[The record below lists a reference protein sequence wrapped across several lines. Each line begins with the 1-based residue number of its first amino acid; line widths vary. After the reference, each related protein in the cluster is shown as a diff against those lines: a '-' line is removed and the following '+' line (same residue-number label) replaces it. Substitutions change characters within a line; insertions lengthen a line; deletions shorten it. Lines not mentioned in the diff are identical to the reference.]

1 MTEAL
6 GEPGLRPSEDDET
19 APFALERTADPER
32 APGPPL
38 AAPEVAPDIAPDMAP
53 EVAPAVAHEVTPEIA
68 HGVVTPGARETPIP
82 LVDPASLPLDR
93 MGRRAARFVT
103 QALLLDALVLVGLA
117 VACGVRLR
125 HEGAGAPDL
134 LLGGL
139 ALVLALPCLLAA
151 RSLYGL
157 GRGTATDDA
166 HRFAQGIAHLRG
178 IFVLKATLLFA
189 TLGLGCFTFSLLVSL
204 FSLM

>member
-1 MTEAL
+1 VTEAL
-6 GEPGLRPSEDDET
+6 GQPGLRPSSDDET
-19 APFALERTADPER
+19 APFALERVADP
-32 APGPPL
+32 APTGATPEDG
-38 AAPEVAPDIAPDMAP
+38 PEVPP
-53 EVAPAVAHEVTPEIA
+53 ETP
-68 HGVVTPGARETPIP
+68 RETVPIP
-82 LVDPASLPLDR
+82 LVDPATLPLDR
-93 MGRRAARFVT
+93 GGRRAARFVT
-103 QALLLDALVLVGLA
+103 QALVLDALVLLGLTT
-117 VACGVRLR
+117 ACGVRLAR
-125 HEGAGAPDL
+125 GAAGAPDL

-151 RSLYGL
+151 RSLHGL

-204 FSLM
+204 FSVM